1 MSKIKIKTQL
11 ITPDEKIEYVTNAI
25 LESNKILKYKEND
38 DNKTTVTFNYEN
50 KILKRENDNIYLEYE
65 FNKDKV
71 TKGTII
77 SKELGYELYVNIK
90 TNGIILDKNNIYI
103 EYCIEEKVYKYKI
116 EVI

>member
-1 MSKIKIKTQL
+1 MVTSQL
-11 ITPDEKIEYVTNAI
+11 CFSVRRI
-25 LESNKILKYKEND
+25 L
-38 DNKTTVTFNYEN
+38 T
-50 KILKRENDNIYLEYE
+50 RENDNLYLEYE

-90 TNGIILDKNNIYI
+90 ANEIVLDKNNICI
-103 EYCIEEKVYKYKI
+103 EYCIEDKIYKYKI